1 MSQPYN
7 NNTTSQYHQP
17 VPCQYQPN
25 HASQQPFQYAPHPP
39 PNPPPGSSPYG
50 QPPNFPPAFAHH
62 APTKRCFICND
73 PSHLANTC
81 PFKKTSSNPSPHD
94 RSSGPHTRSP
104 PATDPDTHV
113 EGDMDTKSEAD
124 EVRTFMD
131 DVKKRKRPVQI
142 SDFKSFAVAI
152 ITELRTQASHE
163 QTGTNHATNS
173 PNKSHSARPTRSRQA
188 VPPPPRSS
196 NSAGGSISSKAACK
210 HLTDVFHKSFKSL
223 SIKELKASLTK
234 CDIDYT
240 ENDFKSANKKNA
252 LIAKLAAARCQEHI
266 DLMKNDTAQL

>member
-1 MSQPYN
+1 
-7 NNTTSQYHQP
+7 
-17 VPCQYQPN
+17 
-25 HASQQPFQYAPHPP
+25 
-39 PNPPPGSSPYG
+39 
-50 QPPNFPPAFAHH
+50 
-62 APTKRCFICND
+62 
-73 PSHLANTC
+73 
-81 PFKKTSSNPSPHD
+81 
-94 RSSGPHTRSP
+94 
-104 PATDPDTHV
+104 
-113 EGDMDTKSEAD
+113 MDTKSEAD

-188 VPPPPRSS
+188 VPPPPC
-196 NSAGGSISSKAACK
+196 SSKASCK
-210 HLTDVFHKSFKSL
+210 HLTDVVHKSFKSL